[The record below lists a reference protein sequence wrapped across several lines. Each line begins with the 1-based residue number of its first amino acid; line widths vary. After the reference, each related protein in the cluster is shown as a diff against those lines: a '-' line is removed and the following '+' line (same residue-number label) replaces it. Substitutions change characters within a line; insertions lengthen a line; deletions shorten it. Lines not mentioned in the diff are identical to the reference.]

1 MILRDL
7 IHIYPNPSKPIG
19 VCTSYILFVK
29 QTVERILSVHPPSS
43 GDFPLTFKMADGLD
57 GSGSHTIYNQ
67 ISSNTSTK
75 NYILFCFKPISITT
89 NSGQIAWQNPSPN
102 SSFAQRPVFLC
113 AARECEQT
121 IRTFKDELINK
132 DTENMK
138 QLGIDLSNGEH
149 VNIDIIRS
157 MFEGKMSALLSGAGG
172 ASCQLCTATHKDI
185 KDREHVVQ
193 GFPINRRISDAID
206 MFGEMGVI
214 EPFFSLPSN
223 QSFNLTHQPISTID
237 TNSASP
243 PHSYTCVFRWFNLL
257 IYHLNSGKY
266 QWSPTSVHI
275 KESMVF
281 VRALIQDQTGLKVD
295 QPDPKGGTS
304 STGNVARKA
313 FSDECK
319 YIDCVLSVVENQHRP
334 ALSRIHSH
342 LAAIL
347 RIFNYDRRVE
357 TEELGNLCRTT

>member
-1 MILRDL
+1 MGVNFPAFKKLADLRDSLILRDL

-89 NSGQIAWQNPSPN
+89 NSGQIAWQNP
-102 SSFAQRPVFLC
+102 
-113 AARECEQT
+113 
-121 IRTFKDELINK
+121 
-132 DTENMK
+132 
-138 QLGIDLSNGEH
+138 
-149 VNIDIIRS
+149 
-157 MFEGKMSALLSGAGG
+157 
-172 ASCQLCTATHKDI
+172 
-185 KDREHVVQ
+185 
-193 GFPINRRISDAID
+193 
-206 MFGEMGVI
+206 
-214 EPFFSLPSN
+214 
-223 QSFNLTHQPISTID
+223 
-237 TNSASP
+237 
-243 PHSYTCVFRWFNLL
+243 
-257 IYHLNSGKY
+257 
-266 QWSPTSVHI
+266 
-275 KESMVF
+275 
-281 VRALIQDQTGLKVD
+281 DQTGLKVD

-319 YIDCVLSVVENQHRP
+319 YIDCVLIVVENQHRP

-342 LAAIL
+342 LAAIQ
-347 RIFNYDRRVE
+347 RIFNSDRRVE
-357 TEELGNLCRTT
+357 TEKLGNLCRTTYLLILDSFPWASITPKLHKLLAHSEELVRDCNSGYGLKRFSEEGLESCNKLVRLFREKLSRKNSFESNVMDIFVRLASQSDPVLLNFRKILICDICGGCSHLRKCKKGEIELMF